1 MKLDHIA
8 IIVSKEENLSFYE
21 NLGFKK
27 NKKIGRTYDSII
39 FMECG
44 DITLEVFVDPN
55 HPERLNNPE
64 TKGLRHV
71 AFMVDD
77 IEKYAKN
84 NINTD
89 FFGRR
94 FGFTKDLDGQPIEL
108 IERGTK

>member
-1 MKLDHIA
+1 MFLDHISL
-8 IIVSKEENLSFYE
+8 IISKEENLCFYE
-21 NLGFKK
+21 KLGFKK
-27 NKKIGRTYDSII
+27 TKKIERDYDSII
-39 FMECG
+39 FMECNG
-44 DITLEVFVDPN
+44 ITLEDHK

-64 TKGLRHV
+64 SKGLRHV

-94 FGFTKDLDGQPIEL
+94 FTFIKDLDNQPIEL
-108 IERGTK
+108 VEKGNK

>member
-27 NKKIGRTYDSII
+27 TKKIERTYDSII
-39 FMECG
+39 FMECD
-44 DITLEVFVDPN
+44 DITLEVFVDPK

-64 TKGLRHV
+64 SIGLRHV
-71 AFMVDD
+71 AFVVDD
-77 IEKYAKN
+77 IERYVKD
-84 NINTD
+84 NIKTD

-94 FGFTKDLDGQPIEL
+94 FTFIKDLDNQQVEL
-108 IERGTK
+108 VEKGNK

>member
-1 MKLDHIA
+1 MFLDHISL
-8 IIVSKEENLSFYE
+8 IISKEENLCFYE
-21 NLGFKK
+21 KLGFKK
-27 NKKIGRTYDSII
+27 TKKIERDYDSII
-39 FMECG
+39 FMECNG
-44 DITLEVFVDPN
+44 ITFVDHK

-64 TKGLRHV
+64 SKGLRHV

-94 FGFTKDLDGQPIEL
+94 FTFIKDLDNQPIEL
-108 IERGTK
+108 VEKGNK

>member
-1 MKLDHIA
+1 MRLDHIA
-8 IIVSKEENLSFYE
+8 LIVSKEENIVFYE

-27 NKKIGRTYDSII
+27 TKKIERDYDSII
-39 FMECG
+39 FMECD
-44 DITLEVFVDPN
+44 DITLEVFVDPK

-64 TKGLRHV
+64 SKGLRHV

-94 FGFTKDLDGQPIEL
+94 FTFIKDLDNQPIEL
-108 IERGTK
+108 VEKGNK

>member
-1 MKLDHIA
+1 MRLDHISL
-8 IIVSKEENLSFYE
+8 IVSKEENIVFYE

-27 NKKIGRTYDSII
+27 TKKIQRTYDSII
-39 FMECG
+39 FMECDG
-44 DITLEVFVDPN
+44 ITLEVFVDPK

-64 TKGLRHV
+64 SKGLRHV

-77 IEKYAKN
+77 IERYVKD

-94 FGFTKDLDGQPIEL
+94 FTFIKDFDNQPIEL
-108 IERGTK
+108 IEMKEK